1 VSTRTNNINKEK
13 KMRKSFLTAAVAVA
27 ASAGLVLSATPALA
41 LDISAKGASF
51 SYNMLNACAAA
62 YPTDKVTYQST
73 GSGTGRTEFAAG
85 RVDWAGTDG
94 LYKSTEVPGGSSDVF
109 KDNGVSVDK
118 NSKFMTIPLLGGPI
132 VFAYSLP
139 GIGDGFNL
147 DSPTISKILKGD
159 IKSWADPSFVE
170 LNPKAKLPKATKTG
184 YFKVA
189 IAGTGEH
196 RQVRNVTS
204 GLVSSISYV
213 SKAADIADG
222 VTGKTYDYDY
232 KDRFSIRV
240 AYRESGSGTTTNLTR
255 YLAQTSG
262 SPWNADNKD
271 LIKATN
277 AAGTGTAATFAPVS
291 TSFPTAQDLA
301 EYVEDTSWSF
311 GYFDLSDA
319 LTSSVGIAKLKN
331 AAGAFVAPSSSAAAK
346 LLAVQTIV
354 TAPEDYRNGTV
365 SMDFTKVVSGAYQAS
380 IITYG
385 LAPRFESTAAVYK
398 NTSTVPSKVAVRK
411 FFEYVVGK
419 CVPANASRL
428 GYVALSGALKTSALN
443 QIKKIG

>member
-1 VSTRTNNINKEK
+1 
-13 KMRKSFLTAAVAVA
+13 MRKSFLTAAVAVA
-27 ASAGLVLSATPALA
+27 ASAGLVLSATPAMA
-41 LDISAKGASF
+41 LSLSAKGASF

-62 YPTDKVTYQST
+62 YPTDTVSYLST

-94 LYKSTEVPGGSSDVF
+94 LYKSTEVPGASGDTF
-109 KDNGVSVDK
+109 KDAQGNAATK
-118 NSKFMTIPLLGGPI
+118 NAKFMTIPLLGGPI

-147 DSPTISKILKGD
+147 DSATISKIFKGD

-196 RQVRNVTS
+196 RQVREVTS
-204 GLVSSISYV
+204 GLVSKISYV
-213 SKAADIADG
+213 SKASDIADG

-255 YLAQTSG
+255 YLSQTSG
-262 SPWNADNKD
+262 SAWNADNKD

-277 AAGTGTAATFAPVS
+277 GAGTGTSATFAPVS

-319 LTSSVGIAKLKN
+319 LSSSVGIAKLKN

-346 LLAVQTIV
+346 LLAVQTIN
-354 TAPEDYRNGTV
+354 TNTEDYRNGTV

-380 IITYG
+380 IVTYG
-385 LAPRFESTAAVYK
+385 LAPRFESTATVYK
-398 NTSTVPSKVAVRK
+398 NTSTDAQKIAVRK

>member
-1 VSTRTNNINKEK
+1 
-13 KMRKSFLTAAVAVA
+13 MRKSFLTAAVAVA

-62 YPTDKVTYQST
+62 YPTDNVTYQST

-94 LYKSTEVPGGSSDVF
+94 LYKAAETPGGASDLF
-109 KDNGVSVDK
+109 KDAQGNAVTK

-132 VFAYSLP
+132 VFAYNLP

-147 DSPTISKILKGD
+147 DSATVSKILKGD
-159 IKSWADPSFVE
+159 IRSWADPSLVE

-189 IAGTGEH
+189 IAGSGEH
-196 RQVRNVTS
+196 RQVRTLNANNEVT
-204 GLVSSISYV
+204 GITYV
-213 SKAADIADG
+213 SKASDVLDG
-222 VTGKTYDYDY
+222 ITGKTYDYDY

-255 YLAQTSG
+255 YLSQTSG
-262 SPWNADNKD
+262 SPWHADNKD

-277 AAGTGTAATFAPVS
+277 STGTGTSATFAPVS

-346 LLAVQTIV
+346 LLAAQTV
-354 TAPEDYRNGTV
+354 SPTTEDYRAGTV

-398 NTSTVPSKVAVRK
+398 NTSTDAKKIAVRK

>member
-1 VSTRTNNINKEK
+1 
-13 KMRKSFLTAAVAVA
+13 MRKSFLTAAVAVA

-51 SYNMLNACAAA
+51 SYNMLNACAAS
-62 YPTDKVTYQST
+62 YPTDKVSYIST
-73 GSGTGRTEFAAG
+73 GSGTGRNEFAAANI
-85 RVDWAGTDG
+85 DWAGTDG
-94 LYKSTEVPGGSSDVF
+94 LYTQAIADTLAASG
-109 KDNGVSVDK
+109 NK

-147 DSPTISKILKGD
+147 DSSTISAILKGD
-159 IKSWADPSFVE
+159 IRSWADPRLLA
-170 LNPKAKLPKATKTG
+170 LNPKAKLPKLSKAG
-184 YFKVA
+184 YFKVTFGEGSFRRVGTTQTFYTEA
-189 IAGTGEH
+189 QDVAAGRLKQSNGKD
-196 RQVRNVTS
+196 
-204 GLVSSISYV
+204 YV
-213 SKAADIADG
+213 
-222 VTGKTYDYDY
+222 YDYDY
-232 KDRFSIRV
+232 KDRYSIRV

-262 SPWNADNKD
+262 SDWKADSSN
-271 LIKATN
+271 LVTATTL
-277 AAGTGTAATFAPVS
+277 AGNGTSATFAPVS
-291 TSFPTAQDLA
+291 TSFPTSQDLA

-319 LTSSVGIAKLKN
+319 ISASVGIAKLKN

-346 LLAVQTIV
+346 LLAAQAVV
-354 TAPEDYRNGTV
+354 TAPEDWRNGTV

-380 IITYG
+380 IVTYG
-385 LAPRFESTAAVYK
+385 LAPRFESSAAVYK
-398 NTSTVPSKVAVRK
+398 NTSTNAQKIAVRK

>member
-1 VSTRTNNINKEK
+1 MVVSTRTNNINKEK

-51 SYNMLNACAAA
+51 SYNMLNACAAS
-62 YPTDKVTYQST
+62 YPTDKVSYIST
-73 GSGTGRTEFAAG
+73 GSGTGRTEFAAANI
-85 RVDWAGTDG
+85 DWAGTDG
-94 LYKSTEVPGGSSDVF
+94 LYKSTEAATLLAA
-109 KDNGVSVDK
+109 DNK

-147 DSPTISKILKGD
+147 DSATVSKILKGD

-189 IAGTGEH
+189 VAGTGEH

-213 SKAADIADG
+213 SKASDITDG
-222 VTGKTYDYDY
+222 ITGKTYDYDY

-262 SPWNADNKD
+262 SPWNSDNKD

-346 LLAVQTIV
+346 LLAVQTVV

-365 SMDFTKVVSGAYQAS
+365 SMDFTRVVSGAYQAS

>member
-1 VSTRTNNINKEK
+1 
-13 KMRKSFLTAAVAVA
+13 MRKSFLTAAVAVA
-27 ASAGLVLSATPALA
+27 ASAGLVLSATPAMA
-41 LDISAKGASF
+41 LSLSAKGASF

-62 YPTDKVTYQST
+62 YPTDTVSYVST
-73 GSGTGRTEFAAG
+73 GSGTGRNEFRDANI
-85 RVDWAGTDG
+85 DWAGTDG
-94 LYKSTEVPGGSSDVF
+94 LYTEANDIAL
-109 KDNGVSVDK
+109 KALNNK
-118 NSKFMTIPLLGGPI
+118 NSKYMTIPLLGGPI

-147 DSPTISKILKGD
+147 DSPTISAILRGD
-159 IKSWADPSFVE
+159 VRSWADPRLLA
-170 LNPKAKLPKATKTG
+170 LNPKAKLPKASKTG

-189 IAGTGEH
+189 TPGTGSF
-196 RQVRNVTS
+196 RQVKTS
-204 GLVSSISYV
+204 TLISYV
-213 SKAADIADG
+213 SDATDAANS
-222 VTGKTYDYDY
+222 VTGKQYDYDY
-232 KDRFSIRV
+232 KDRYSIRV

-255 YLAQTSG
+255 YLSQTSG
-262 SPWNADNKD
+262 DAWKADSSN
-271 LIKATN
+271 LVTATN
-277 AAGTGTAATFAPVS
+277 AAGTGTSATFAPVS

-319 LTSSVGIAKLKN
+319 LSSSVGIAKLKN

-346 LLAVQTIV
+346 LLAAQTV
-354 TAPEDYRNGTV
+354 NTAEGDYRNGTV

-380 IITYG
+380 IVTYG
-385 LAPRFESTAAVYK
+385 LAPRFESTATVYK
-398 NTSTVPSKVAVRK
+398 NTSTNDQKIAVRK

>member
-1 VSTRTNNINKEK
+1 
-13 KMRKSFLTAAVAVA
+13 MRKSFLTAAVAVA
-27 ASAGLVLSATPALA
+27 ASAGLVLSATPAMAVDLA
-41 LDISAKGASF
+41 AKGASF
-51 SYNMLNACAAA
+51 SYNMLNACTAS
-62 YPTDKVTYQST
+62 YPTDKVTYEST
-73 GSGTGRTEFAAG
+73 GSGTGRSEFAKG
-85 RVDWAGTDG
+85 TVDWAGTDG
-94 LYKSTEVPGGSSDVF
+94 LYKTTEVPGGASTLFTS
-109 KDNGVSVDK
+109 DK

-147 DSPTISKILKGD
+147 DSPTISKIFKGD
-159 IKSWADPSFVE
+159 IKSWADPTFVE

-189 IAGTGEH
+189 IAGSGEH

-204 GLVSSISYV
+204 GLVSSITYV

-222 VTGKTYDYDY
+222 ITGKTYDYDY

-255 YLAQTSG
+255 YLSQTSG
-262 SPWNADNKD
+262 SPWQADNKD

-277 AAGTGTAATFAPVS
+277 ATGTGTAATFAPVS

-301 EYVEDTSWSF
+301 EYVEDTAWSF

-319 LTSSVGIAKLKN
+319 LSASVGIAKLKN

-346 LLAVQTIV
+346 LLALQTVV
-354 TAPEDYRNGTV
+354 TATEDYRNGTV

-385 LAPRFESTAAVYK
+385 LAPRFESAAAVYK
-398 NTSTVPSKVAVRK
+398 NTSTDPNKIAVRK